1 LEFNVDLSFMISIVI
16 PLFNEH
22 ASIVD
27 LYSEICEIISL
38 YNDWEIIFIDDGSS
52 DGSAEIIIDIASKDS
67 KVKLIRFFRNFGKS
81 AALSEGFKY
90 AKGDVIITMDADL
103 QDDPKEIPNL
113 VNKIG
118 EGFDLVSGWK
128 KTRHDPWT
136 KTFPSKIFNF
146 ITKLLTGVKIHDF
159 NCGLKAYRS
168 AVIKSIEIFGG
179 RHRYIPALAGQ
190 NNFSV
195 SEIIVNHRPR
205 KFGVTKYG
213 GSRLFHGFF
222 DLLTILFLNK
232 YTQHPLHFFG
242 MIGLTTFTVGSLTE
256 LVVLYYKFWL
266 GDPFAKHIALLLL
279 GVIFLFIGIQFFSIG
294 LLGEM
299 MARYSQ
305 RKEDRVK
312 EIISSS
318 D

>member
-1 LEFNVDLSFMISIVI
+1 MISIVI
-16 PLFNEH
+16 PLFNEQE
-22 ASIVD
+22 SILD
-27 LYSEICEIISL
+27 LYSEICNAISS

-52 DGSAEIIIDIASKDS
+52 DGSAEKIIDIASKDS
-67 KVKLIRFFRNFGKS
+67 KVKLISFYRNFGKS
-81 AALSEGFKY
+81 AALSEGFKN
-90 AKGDVIITMDADL
+90 ANGDIIITMDADL
-103 QDDPKEIPNL
+103 QDDPAEIPNF
-113 VNKIG
+113 VNKIS
-118 EGFDLVSGWK
+118 EGSDLVSGWK
-128 KTRHDPWT
+128 KVRHDPWT

-146 ITKLLTGVKIHDF
+146 VTRLLTGVKIHDF

-168 AVIKSIEIFGG
+168 SVIKSIEIFGG

-190 NNFSV
+190 KNFSI

-205 KFGVTKYG
+205 KYGTTKYG
-213 GSRLFHGFF
+213 GSRLLHGFF

-242 MIGLTTFTVGSLTE
+242 MIGLTTFTAGILTE

-266 GDPFAKHIALLLL
+266 EESFAKHIALLLL
-279 GVIFLFIGIQFFSIG
+279 GLILLFIGIQFFSIG

-299 MARYSQ
+299 MARYSED
-305 RKEDRVK
+305 KEDRVK

-318 D
+318 N